1 MPIDLLALSTCTR
14 CDLSL
19 TRQRVVIG
27 SGPLSPTLL
36 VVGEAPGRS
45 EDEGGEPFIGRSGQL
60 LFRLIGEEVG
70 VTRSQCFV
78 TNVVKCRPPNNRTPT
93 RHELVTCNPWLR
105 AQLEEVRPRVV
116 LALGNTAARSVFGYD
131 QGMGQTHGVVRQLA
145 SGPGLATYHP
155 AAALRGG
162 ANVLELMRA
171 DLRIVKSLLEGP

>member
-1 MPIDLLALSTCTR
+1 MPIDLEALSTCTR

-27 SGPLSPTLL
+27 SGPLKPMLL

-60 LFRLIGEEVG
+60 LFRLIVEEVG
-70 VTRSQCFV
+70 ITRAECFV

-93 RHELVTCNPWLR
+93 RHELDTCQPWFR
-105 AQLEEVRPRVV
+105 AQLDDVQPRVV
-116 LALGNTAARSVFGYD
+116 LALGNTAARSIFGYER
-131 QGMGQTHGVVRQLA
+131 GIGQTHGVVTQLE

-162 ANVLELMRA
+162 AGVLEMMRA
-171 DLRIVKSLLEGP
+171 DLRIVKSLLEMP

>member
-1 MPIDLLALSTCTR
+1 MPIDLVALSTCTR

-27 SGPLSPTLL
+27 SGPASPALL

-60 LFRLIGEEVG
+60 LFRLLGEVG
-70 VTRSQCFV
+70 ITLAECFV
-78 TNVVKCRPPNNRTPT
+78 TNVVKCRPPNNRTPSA
-93 RHELVTCNPWLR
+93 HELQTCRPWLR
-105 AQLEEVRPRVV
+105 AQLDDVRPRVV
-116 LALGNTAARSVFGYD
+116 LALGNTAARSVFGYQ
-131 QGMGQTHGVVRQLA
+131 QGIGLTHGRVTQLG

-162 ANVLELMRA
+162 AAVLELMRA
-171 DLRIVKSLLEGP
+171 DLQIVKSLVELP